1 MNSSNSTKTEAELV
15 KCWKFPFSCLTLKSD
30 RLNKEQLSKASLEGL
45 GFKWS
50 LFSRIIIS
58 PLDQLGSV
66 YSMLSEFPRKE
77 CTSLDQI
84 QVFGILKVGE
94 CLHRI
99 RSSLHGTVPLG
110 MPSQVP
116 TCFGMFNTYL
126 LVILVTMGGSAVR
139 QGF

>member
-1 MNSSNSTKTEAELV
+1 MNSSNSTKKEAELV
-15 KCWKFPFSCLTLKSD
+15 KCWKFPFSCLTLKSY

-94 CLHRI
+94 CLHRFFAWNCSTWYAI
-99 RSSLHGTVPLG
+99 
-110 MPSQVP
+110 P